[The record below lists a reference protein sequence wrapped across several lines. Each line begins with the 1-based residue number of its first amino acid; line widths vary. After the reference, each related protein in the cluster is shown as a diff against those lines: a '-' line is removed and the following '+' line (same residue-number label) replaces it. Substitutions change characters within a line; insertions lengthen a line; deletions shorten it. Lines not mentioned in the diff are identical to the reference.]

1 MRPGLSLACYTHKV
15 FFTSRG
21 GGDMI
26 DKVWLLTS
34 APPDLFIRNDIWQ
47 KLDQM
52 LSSHPTNLGKLTGV
66 INVSLF
72 FLCS

>member
-1 MRPGLSLACYTHKV
+1 
-15 FFTSRG
+15 
-21 GGDMI
+21 MI